1 MCKSLL
7 SLPPSLSLKAGAN
20 MIVSGSAVVK
30 SSDPKAVIDQ
40 LRAAVNKWAIA
51 EAPAPKPPST

>member
-1 MCKSLL
+1 
-7 SLPPSLSLKAGAN
+7 

-30 SSDPKAVIDQ
+30 SGDPKAVIDQ